1 VTEAKKPELRFVRNV
16 LLASAVVLILA
27 FYPVYSYASGIQT
40 LSIVC
45 GYFIS
50 LANVLIGFGINE
62 RAFNKKVKSFM
73 VIVFGGMAVRMVFV
87 LLVLALLLTF
97 SDLDTISLVSSVF
110 FFYFLFIAI
119 EIHSLYKKSS
129 TKN

>member
-1 VTEAKKPELRFVRNV
+1 MTEAKKPELRFVRNV

-87 LLVLALLLTF
+87 LLVLVLLLTF